1 MRRAPP
7 LEVGGM
13 RERKKRQRR
22 DAIAAHALRLFTE
35 NGFER
40 VTMREIA
47 QVADVSEPTVF
58 NYFPTKESLVF
69 NEDREREFALL
80 RAVRDRPSGTSVVAA
95 FRDMALELLDRH
107 RRETDMDWFRVVQG
121 SPALQR
127 HRRELYARQ
136 ALSLAA
142 VLKAQ
147 GGSRFGDVAALSAAR
162 ALMGVMAAAGETF
175 GQRLLSGASPK
186 SVAREIRA
194 DVVRAFDLLE
204 AGLGTLDE

>member
-1 MRRAPP
+1 
-7 LEVGGM
+7 M
-13 RERKKRQRR
+13 RERKKRERR
-22 DAIAAHALRLFTE
+22 EAIAGRALQLFIE

-40 VTMREIA
+40 VSMREIA

-58 NYFPTKESLVF
+58 NYFPTKENLVF
-69 NEDREREFALL
+69 NEDRERELALL
-80 RAVRDRPSGTSVVAA
+80 QAVRDRPPGTSVVAA
-95 FRDMALELLDRH
+95 FRDMALVLLDRH

-121 SPALQR
+121 SPRLQR

-147 GGSRFGDVAALSAAR
+147 AGGRLGDVAALSAAR

-186 SVAREIRA
+186 SVASQVRA

-204 AGLGTLDE
+204 TGLDRLD